1 MGDLSN
7 RIGWNK
13 QKLVESLESKRQERA
28 SEYHK
33 RKQNLQ
39 VKVNK
44 EVEGL
49 SEVQKIKEEL
59 KQYGY

>member
-13 QKLVESLESKRQERA
+13 QKLVESLENKRQERA
-28 SEYHK
+28 SEYYK

-39 VKVNK
+39 VKVCK

-49 SEVQKIKEEL
+49 SEVQKLKEEL